1 MKLFKFSVIIFTM
14 LVVGVLYAGENDVQ
28 EVTAE
33 GSAVIVGNNIKAAK
47 RAALNDAKRNA
58 VDQVGSEV
66 VAQTVVS
73 NYELV
78 KDKIISKV
86 SGYVHGYKI
95 LKEGKEG
102 KNYVVKIKAKVST
115 KAIKDDATMIYN
127 EMDKPRI
134 IIIVPLVKDG
144 KTLTS
149 SQAENT
155 LAEYFKEKGFDVLDA
170 ATVKANIK
178 KDKLRAISEGND
190 KEAAKLGLQ
199 AGAEV
204 IITGQALV
212 GKAESVQNILFGA
225 KSTVTLRAI
234 NTANGRLYA
243 AGSVDGNGVDAVAD
257 GAVRKAIETASKK
270 AADSIFWKIVKDWNN
285 EKLNGATIELVIR
298 GVNYSRLKKAVKLIS
313 KLDGVKSVIK
323 RSFDSPVAVLSV
335 TFMGNGDRLAELLD
349 EKRIGGKKVEI
360 NSVSPGKV
368 EIKLK

>member
-1 MKLFKFSVIIFTM
+1 MFFLIGSLNADDNGI
-14 LVVGVLYAGENDVQ
+14 Q

-33 GSAVIVGNNIKAAK
+33 GSAVITGKNIKSAK

-66 VAQTVVS
+66 VAETVVS
-73 NYELV
+73 NYQLV

-95 LKEGKEG
+95 LSEGKQG
-102 KNYVVKIKAKVST
+102 NNYVVKIKAKVST
-115 KAIKDDATMIYN
+115 KAIKADARMIYN

-134 IIIVPLVKDG
+134 IIIVPLVKNG
-144 KTLTS
+144 KTVMS
-149 SQAENT
+149 SQAENV
-155 LAEYFKEKGFDVLDA
+155 LSEFFKDKGFDVLDA

-178 KDKLRAISEGND
+178 KDKLRAISEGDD
-190 KEAAKLGLQ
+190 KEAAKLGLR

-204 IITGQALV
+204 IVTGQALA
-212 GKAESVQNILFGA
+212 GHAESVQNILFGA

-243 AGSVDGNGVDAVAD
+243 AGSVDGNGVDAVKD
-257 GAVRKAIETASKK
+257 GAVRKAIESASKK

-285 EKLNGATIELVIR
+285 EKLNGTVIEVVIR
-298 GVNYSRLKKAVKLIS
+298 GVNYSGLKKAVRLIS
-313 KLDGVKSVIK
+313 KLDGVKDVVK
-323 RSFDSPVAVLSV
+323 RSFDSPVAILDV

-349 EKRIGGKKVEI
+349 EKKVGRKKMEI
-360 NSVSPGKV
+360 NTVSAGKV
-368 EIKLK
+368 EVKLK

>member
-1 MKLFKFSVIIFTM
+1 MKILKISIIIFT
-14 LVVGVLYAGENDVQ
+14 LFLIGSLNADDSVQ

-33 GSAVIVGNNIKAAK
+33 GSAVISGGNVKSAK
-47 RAALNDAKRNA
+47 KAALNDAKRNA
-58 VDQVGSEV
+58 VDQVGSEI
-66 VAQTVVS
+66 VAETVVS

-78 KDKIISKV
+78 KDKIISRV

-95 LKEGKEG
+95 IKEGKEG
-102 KNYVVKIKAKVST
+102 NNYVVKISAKVST
-115 KAIKDDATMIYN
+115 KAIKDDARMIYN

-134 IIIVPLVKDG
+134 LIIVPLVKDG
-144 KTLTS
+144 KTLMS

-155 LAEYFKEKGFDVLDA
+155 LAEFFKEKGFDVLDA
-170 ATVKANIK
+170 ATVKENIK

-190 KEAAKLGLQ
+190 KEAAKLGLR

-204 IITGQALV
+204 VITGQALI
-212 GKAESVQNILFGA
+212 GNPESVQNILFGA

-243 AGSVDGNGVDAVAD
+243 AGSIDGNGVDAVKD
-257 GAVRKAIETASKK
+257 GAVRKAVESASKK
-270 AADSIFWKIVKDWNN
+270 DADNIFWKIVKDWNN
-285 EKLNGATIELVIR
+285 EKLNGSVIEVVIR
-298 GVNYSRLKKAVKLIS
+298 GVNYTRLKKAVKLIS
-313 KLDGVKSVIK
+313 KLDGVKDVIK
-323 RSFDSPVAVLSV
+323 RSFDSPVAILNV

-360 NSVSPGKV
+360 NSVSGGKL